1 MVKNNK
7 DTKSKTLRLL
17 MPQWQGGNNPPYVLG
32 AHLLN
37 WLAPKTNGPF
47 EEVPVDLDSSLEVE
61 QGIVAKSALL
71 KQARSAKSLIQKH
84 SPDNV
89 IVLGGDCGVELAPFA
104 YLNEKYDGD
113 TTLLWVDSHPDV
125 STPDDWSNHHAHVLA
140 NLLGV
145 GDKEFIAEVP
155 KPFKPEQILFVGL
168 NDMIEAL
175 NSKPLRDM
183 KMDIATPDDIQED
196 SSKVLQWLESRK
208 TSKVII
214 HLDLDVLDLREFRSL
229 LVANP
234 ETYDKMVGNTPKGSS
249 IETIIR
255 VLQDVA
261 KAHQIVGIGIT
272 EHFPWDA
279 MALQNMLQR
288 LPLIGDIN
296 QEEKAI
302 VNWTL

>member
-1 MVKNNK
+1 MLEME
-7 DTKSKTLRLL
+7 KSKTLRLL

-37 WLAPKTNGPF
+37 WLAPKTDGPF
-47 EEVPVDLDSSLEVE
+47 EEVPVDLDASLEKE
-61 QGIVAKSALL
+61 QGIVAKSSLL
-71 KQARSAKSLIQKH
+71 NQARSAKRLIH
-84 SPDNV
+84 EHNPDSI

-113 TTLLWVDSHPDV
+113 TALLWVDSHPDV
-125 STPDDWSNHHAHVLA
+125 SIPEDWPNHHAHVLA
-140 NLLGV
+140 NLLSV
-145 GDKEFIAEVP
+145 GDKEFVAEVP
-155 KPFKPEQILFVGL
+155 RPFKPEQVLFVGL

-175 NSKPLRDM
+175 HSKPLRDM
-183 KMDIATPDDIQED
+183 KMDIVTPDDINEG
-196 SSKVLQWLESRK
+196 SSKVLQWLELRK
-208 TSKVII
+208 PSKVIV

-234 ETYDKMVGNTPKGSS
+234 DTYDKMVGHTPKGSS

-261 KAHQIVGIGIT
+261 KAHQIVGLGIT

-296 QEEKAI
+296 KKDKPI